1 MARRRS
7 LLRRSGRLVLDLPE
21 TTGSLDSPRHRRW
34 RWLRVTVI
42 ALLVMVV
49 AGSATAYGFVTAIT
63 TNLPDLR
70 QFDAARAEPPQDG
83 SIWATGLNGQPVRIA
98 TLRSAESRVI
108 VRSDQI
114 SDAMKNAI
122 VAVEDRRFYRHRGVD
137 LPGIARAIYN
147 RFATGSIEGAST
159 ITQQLVKNTYLTNEQ
174 TVERK
179 VREASLAW
187 QLEQRWSKDRILTA
201 YLNTVYFGHNTYG
214 VESASRFYFGKSARD
229 LDPAD
234 AALLAAIP
242 KSPTAFDPLANPDAA
257 LARRNLVLRQ
267 MGEQGL
273 LDADAVLVEQ
283 GRRLLPVTRI
293 DPKPIRSP
301 EPYWAQFIT
310 EQLVNRFGTGRTF
323 GGGMRVFTSLD
334 LREQKLAR
342 EALRSTLPTGRP
354 QGSLVVIEPGT
365 GQVKA
370 MVGGK
375 PYSQEHQFNVPVNAR
390 RQPGSAFKPFV
401 YLAALGQGIQ
411 PATTFES
418 RRVLYDL
425 GGGQIWFV
433 KNNEE
438 AYGEYLNLDDALA
451 YSDNTIYA
459 QLTML
464 VKPAAVAETAH
475 ALGITTPID
484 EGQPAIG
491 LGGLYI
497 GVSPLQLAQAYATI
511 ANDGRRIGGSLL
523 FRTPDSGISDPTY
536 DPVAI
541 VRIEFPD
548 GSEVVNAPQA
558 VQAIPENHARLVTQ
572 AMQGTIA
579 VGTGKEAQIGRP
591 AAGKTGTTT
600 DYKDAWF
607 VGFTPDRVAS
617 VWVGF
622 ENPALP
628 MRTQNDGDPV
638 TGGSLPARAWKAFM
652 EPALE
657 DIPAAGFTPP
667 DYVPQT
673 TIALDRRTGQR
684 VPGDCEYAQ
693 YVVMADAVIPA
704 SVDACPTNLL
714 PVPDFLNATRRGAD
728 RLATGSGLQLRY
740 AFRPVEPGEKAGT
753 VVDQS
758 PQPLDA
764 LPAGG
769 TVTLVI
775 GRQVPRVVVP
785 PVIASEGEPIDAAAA
800 ITRLETLGFRVVVED
815 GSPTLGLPIG
825 SVTDQI
831 PSAGKPAP
839 EGSIVVVAVSGLYD
853 GARVPDIQGAT
864 LEDAERL
871 LADAGL
877 VGVPINVGGDLR
889 PLDRVF
895 SVDPSPGSE
904 VPPGTEITLFVSPIS

>member
-1 MARRRS
+1 M
-7 LLRRSGRLVLDLPE
+7 LDLPE
-21 TTGSLDSPRHRRW
+21 VTGAPDPPRRRRW

-42 ALLVMVV
+42 ATLVVTV
-49 AGSATAYGFVTAIT
+49 LASATAYGFVTAIT

-83 SIWATGLNGQPVRIA
+83 SIWATGQNGEWVRIA

-114 SDAMKNAI
+114 SDAMKDAI

-137 LPGIARAIYN
+137 LPGIGRAVYN
-147 RFATGSIEGAST
+147 RFTTGSIEGAST

-187 QLEQRWSKDRILTA
+187 QLEQRWTKDRILTA

-242 KSPTAFDPLANPDAA
+242 KSPTAFDPIANPDAA
-257 LARRNLVLRQ
+257 LARRNLVLEAMGRQ
-267 MGEQGL
+267 GF

-283 GRRLLPVTRI
+283 GRRLLPVTRT

-301 EPYWAQFIT
+301 EPYWTQFVT

-323 GGGMRVFTSLD
+323 GGGLRVFTSLD
-334 LREQKLAR
+334 LREQRLAR
-342 EALRSTLPTGRP
+342 QALRSTLPSGRP
-354 QGSLVVIEPGT
+354 QGALVSIEPTT
-365 GQVKA
+365 GQIKA

-375 PYSQEHQFNVPVNAR
+375 PYSQDHQFNVPASAR

-401 YLAALGQGIQ
+401 YLAAVGEGIQ
-411 PATTFES
+411 PATRFES
-418 RRVLYDL
+418 RKVLFDL
-425 GGGQIWFV
+425 GGGQIWYV
-433 KNNEE
+433 RNNENQ
-438 AYGEYLNLDDALA
+438 YGSSFNLDEALEV
-451 YSDNTIYA
+451 SDNTVYA

-464 VKPAAVAETAH
+464 VKPKAIADVARR
-475 ALGITTPID
+475 LGITTPID

-497 GVSPLQLAQAYATI
+497 GVSPLQMAQAYATI
-511 ANDGRRIGGSLL
+511 ANEGERVGGSVL
-523 FRTPDSGISDPTY
+523 FRTPDSGISESTL

-548 GSEVVNAPQA
+548 GSELVNAPKRVRA
-558 VQAIPENHARLVTQ
+558 VPANDARQVLRAMERVVTS
-572 AMQGTIA
+572 
-579 VGTGKEAQIGRP
+579 GTGREAAIGRP

-607 VGFTPDRVAS
+607 VGMTPERSTS

-622 ENPALP
+622 ENPAVP
-628 MRTQNDGDPV
+628 MRTQNDGKPV
-638 TGGSLPARAWKAFM
+638 TGGSLPAAAWRAFM
-652 EPALE
+652 EPTLE
-657 DIPAAGFTPP
+657 ELPATGWAPP

-684 VPGDCEYAQ
+684 VPADCAFAQ
-693 YVVMADAVIPA
+693 IVVMADARIPQQLEE
-704 SVDACPTNLL
+704 CPRNLL
-714 PVPDFLNATRRGAD
+714 PVPDFLGTTRRGSLD
-728 RLATGSGLQLRY
+728 LATGSGLQLRY
-740 AFRPVEPGEKAGT
+740 AIRPVEPGERPGT
-753 VVDQS
+753 VVAQA
-758 PQPLDA
+758 PGPLA
-764 LPAGG
+764 SVPAGSI
-769 TVTLVI
+769 VTLVI
-775 GRQVPRVVVP
+775 GRRVPRVVVP
-785 PVIASEGEPIDAAAA
+785 PVIASANQPIDANAA
-800 ITRLETLGFRVVVED
+800 ITRLQTLGFRVVIED
-815 GSPTLGLPIG
+815 GEPTRGFPVG
-825 SVTDQI
+825 SVVNQQ
-831 PSAGKPAP
+831 PAAGEPVP
-839 EGSIVVVAVSGLYD
+839 EGSVVVISISGLYD
-853 GARVPDIQGAT
+853 GARVPAIEGQT
-864 LEDAERL
+864 LQDAERL
-871 LADAGL
+871 LAEAGL
-877 VGVPINVGGDLR
+877 VGVPVNVDGDLR

-895 SVDPSPGSE
+895 AIDPSAGSK
-904 VPPGTEITLFVSPIS
+904 VPFGTEITLFVSPIS